1 MRLNIFHWNSIIDT
15 ICPLSMIFKFLKDI
29 QFCEILDNEALFLT
43 LFIEE
48 IDIKSLS
55 VVFYIMI

>member
-1 MRLNIFHWNSIIDT
+1 
-15 ICPLSMIFKFLKDI
+15 MIFKFLKDI